1 MCLVRELSE
10 PQVSLFE
17 LLLALHTVCTLAWA
31 RGWCSGATAMV
42 LVSLQGLVLRC
53 RGCVCLWCKREI
65 NGCIAGGV
73 HWLFRWSS
81 LGGVGG

>member
-31 RGWCSGATAMV
+31 RAGAQAPQQWYWYHFRGWCSGAGDVFAC
-42 LVSLQGLVLRC
+42 GA
-53 RGCVCLWCKREI
+53 REK
-65 NGCIAGGV
+65 
-73 HWLFRWSS
+73 
-81 LGGVGG
+81 